1 MPLKKDF
8 EQLFMFNVYENT
20 SLMTYV
26 SVDLLLIFLGHILNT
41 HAWNYLLKL
50 DLKPIYTSLCFKVDC
65 FIWDMHF

>member
-20 SLMTYV
+20 SVMTYV

-41 HAWNYLLKL
+41 HA
-50 DLKPIYTSLCFKVDC
+50 
-65 FIWDMHF
+65 